1 MERRSRHV
9 AQTRERIVDAA
20 TELFAQR
27 GAHGTTMNEVARRA
41 DVSPTTVGNH
51 FATQDQ
57 LLEAVVGRV
66 AANIRV
72 PDSTIFTGV
81 QSLTGRLGVLTR
93 SMYAL
98 WERTT
103 HWVELLGNELSEV
116 PALAGA
122 EAAFWTSIQQLY
134 EQALTGSDDELLA
147 KTTAGLLHPA
157 TFGSLRAAGMSVDQ
171 AADVVTSLLA
181 YQARGGKR

>member
-1 MERRSRHV
+1 MERRSQHV
-9 AQTRERIVDAA
+9 AETRDRIVDAA
-20 TELFAQR
+20 AELFAER

-41 DVSPTTVGNH
+41 DVSPTTVSNH

-57 LLEAVVGRV
+57 LLEAVLGRV
-66 AANIRV
+66 SANIQV

-81 QSLTGRLGVLTR
+81 QSLTGRLRVLTS

-98 WERTT
+98 WERTSQ
-103 HWVELLGNELSEV
+103 WVELLGNELSEV
-116 PALAGA
+116 PALASA
-122 EAAFWTSIQQLY
+122 EAAFWNSIRQLY

-157 TFGSLRAAGMSVDQ
+157 TFSSLRAAGMSVDQ
-171 AADVVTSLLA
+171 AADVVSSLLA
-181 YQARGGKR
+181 YQAGGGKR